1 MATVASSA
9 AGFVWEDPGD
19 SIMIQVSMDLV
30 DRLGAAVK
38 KGLGTGPRGTEI
50 GGLLLGKTLPGFGR
64 TILIE
69 DFELMPCEY
78 LRGASYTLSPADR
91 KLLGARLARTKA
103 GRVVGY
109 FRSHT
114 RPGMYLD
121 QEDFAV
127 FGRYFPE
134 PSQVFLLV
142 RPSMNGA
149 ATGGFFFWEDGDVN
163 RRSPYRQ
170 FPFDSEMLSTGGY
183 PITGGAPP
191 IPTPAPALGPRLA
204 PIAVPK
210 PVTAM
215 PAREPRERGMLR
227 KAPQIP
233 WMVVPIIAGL
243 FLIAGLFVT
252 ENRPAKQD
260 GIVPAKVSPPAET
273 VEPLLPEPE
282 PQAAVPPTETEPVSA
297 AAPTPETA
305 PRPITAP
312 AQKALPPVTAEAPTP
327 VKAVRAPVHL
337 VEAPPVLATPMEKPT
352 PALAALLPSHA
363 NAAPPREAQVSYEQP
378 RAGVFKRAIHK
389 IEREEFVPASPTRQV
404 APAAAGGVGAV
415 DVKVFIDES
424 GSVTRAQVLTK
435 GSDLAARSVDAAR
448 QWRFTP
454 ARKHDKA
461 VSSEMVLHFQF

>member
-9 AGFVWEDPGD
+9 AGYVWEDPGD

-30 DRLGAAVK
+30 ERLGAAVK

-50 GGLLLGKTLPGFGR
+50 GGLLLGKILPGFGR

-91 KLLGARLARTKA
+91 KLLGARLARSKA

-142 RPSMNGA
+142 RPSTQGP

-191 IPTPAPALGPRLA
+191 IPTPAPTLGPRLA
-204 PIAVPK
+204 PVAVPK
-210 PVTAM
+210 PVTPM
-215 PAREPRERGMLR
+215 PARERGMLR

-260 GIVPAKVSPPAET
+260 AAVPAKVSPPAET
-273 VEPLLPEPE
+273 VEPLLPEPA
-282 PQAAVPPTETEPVSA
+282 PQAAVPPAETEPVTSA
-297 AAPTPETA
+297 APAPESAARLSTVPK
-305 PRPITAP
+305 
-312 AQKALPPVTAEAPTP
+312 QKSLPPATAEAPAT
-327 VKAVRAPVHL
+327 VKAVRAAPVHV
-337 VEAPPVLATPMEKPT
+337 VEPPPVLATPIEKPA
-352 PALAALLPSHA
+352 PALAAVLPSHV
-363 NAAPPREAQVSYEQP
+363 NAAPPREAQVSFEQP
-378 RAGVFKRAIHK
+378 HAGVFKRAFHK

-404 APAAAGGVGAV
+404 APATAGGVGAV

-435 GSDLAARSVDAAR
+435 GSDMATRSVDAAR

-454 ARKHDKA
+454 ARKHDKP